1 MKKLAS
7 PATAGAVGPVG
18 GASPAIPASPRAN
31 AERPQTK
38 GIQVSEH
45 AYPSVDLEPYLSA
58 RDRKGGKRVLRD
70 RSGGIALVR
79 EDALNQDLFRTNGV
93 PLHNV
98 GRRFRVVGEDG
109 ITEQERWIAP
119 FDVIHRSRE
128 NPKHFDGLK
137 LPLGELV
144 FDHGLY
150 LKFSPG
156 VAELGVNDRGD
167 VLLRR
172 DSSSDPTIGP
182 VWNSFNTVITGLH
195 SYAGVS

>member
-7 PATAGAVGPVG
+7 PATAETVSPVG
-18 GASPAIPASPRAN
+18 GASPALPAARRVN
-31 AERPQTK
+31 AEPPQTK
-38 GIQVSEH
+38 GSQVSEQ

-58 RDRKGGKRVLRD
+58 RDRKGGKRVIRD

-79 EDALNQDLFRTNGV
+79 EDALNLDLFRTNGV

-128 NPKHFDGLK
+128 NPKAFDGL
-137 LPLGELV
+137 
-144 FDHGLY
+144 H
-150 LKFSPG
+150 
-156 VAELGVNDRGD
+156 
-167 VLLRR
+167 
-172 DSSSDPTIGP
+172 
-182 VWNSFNTVITGLH
+182 
-195 SYAGVS
+195 